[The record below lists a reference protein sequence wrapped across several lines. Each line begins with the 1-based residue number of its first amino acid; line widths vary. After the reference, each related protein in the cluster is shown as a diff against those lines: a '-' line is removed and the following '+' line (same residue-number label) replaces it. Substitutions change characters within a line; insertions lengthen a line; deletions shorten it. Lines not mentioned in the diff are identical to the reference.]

1 MRRRMIRHRFEAVGS
16 VRLIAIAM
24 AHSGRC
30 QCPHQL
36 RPRPVSVPLSCGFGT
51 ISGSLTILP
60 LQAAL
65 ETGAPV
71 LPIYIHDE
79 QSPGLRPLGGASRWW
94 LHHSL
99 AALERS
105 LSALGNRLVLL
116 RGPAPTVLSGLVEE
130 IDAAGVFWNRRY
142 TAAEIAVDADVKT
155 RLRAQ
160 GLQVESFNASLL
172 FEPWEVKSRVGE
184 PMKVFTPFWRAALAL
199 REPAS
204 PLPAPKVIPAAGLV
218 GAFRTE
224 TSLKALNLLPTKPDW
239 AGGLRAAWTPG
250 EAGARARLDTFLSSE
265 MSGYANHRDRPDR
278 PATSRLSPHLR
289 FGEISPRQAW
299 HAAEHAVLSGEGGAS
314 AADLTKFRAEI
325 GWREFSYHLLFSNPD
340 LATRNFQPKFD
351 ASPGG
356 RTRRAAGLAAR
367 AHRLSAR
374 RRRHAPALGD
384 GLDAQPRAHDHGVV
398 PDQAPADRLA
408 GRRGMVLGHAG
419 RCRSRPAT
427 RRAGNGWPG
436 RARMRLRTTASS
448 IRSCR
453 ARNSTPQAIMSAA
466 SCRNSPELPPDIIHE
481 PWSAPAEGLPDRR
494 QARRNLPSPDRR
506 S

>member
-1 MRRRMIRHRFEAVGS
+1 M
-16 VRLIAIAM
+16 
-24 AHSGRC
+24 
-30 QCPHQL
+30 
-36 RPRPVSVPLSCGFGT
+36 
-51 ISGSLTILP
+51 
-60 LQAAL
+60 QAAL

-204 PLPAPKVIPAAGLV
+204 PVPAPKVVPAAGLV
-218 GAFRTE
+218 GAFRAE

-239 AGGLRAAWTPG
+239 AGGLREAWTPG
-250 EAGARARLDTFLSSE
+250 EAGARARLDDVPVQRDERLRQR
-265 MSGYANHRDRPDR
+265 SGPAR
-278 PATSRLSPHLR
+278 PARHVAPLP
-289 FGEISPRQAW
+289 
-299 HAAEHAVLSGEGGAS
+299 AS
-314 AADLTKFRAEI
+314 ALRRD
-325 GWREFSYHLLFSNPD
+325 
-340 LATRNFQPKFD
+340 QP
-351 ASPGG
+351 APG
-356 RTRRAAGLAAR
+356 L
-367 AHRLSAR
+367 AR
-374 RRRHAPALGD
+374 RRNAVASGE
-384 GLDAQPRAHDHGVV
+384 
-398 PDQAPADRLA
+398 
-408 GRRGMVLGHAG
+408 RR
-419 RCRSRPAT
+419 R
-427 RRAGNGWPG
+427 
-436 RARMRLRTTASS
+436 
-448 IRSCR
+448 
-453 ARNSTPQAIMSAA
+453 
-466 SCRNSPELPPDIIHE
+466 
-481 PWSAPAEGLPDRR
+481 
-494 QARRNLPSPDRR
+494 
-506 S
+506 